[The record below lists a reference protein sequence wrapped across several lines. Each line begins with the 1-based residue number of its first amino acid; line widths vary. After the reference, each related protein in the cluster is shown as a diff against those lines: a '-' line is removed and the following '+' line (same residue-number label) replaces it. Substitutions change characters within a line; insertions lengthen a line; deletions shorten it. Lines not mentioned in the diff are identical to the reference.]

1 MRIAIATDFYTPWI
15 GGPATFIENLCAY
28 LAGTSHHVE
37 VIAPSHTGRPGIER
51 RDGLIIHRLPTV
63 PLPVGHNLRAG
74 IHPGAARA
82 ALLAAR
88 PDVVQLHHPFPIC
101 AAVSRAAL
109 RERIPVVAINHTI
122 PECSLYG
129 LRRIPVIYPLGV
141 WSFGSYLIRFLRRA
155 NAIATPTATAA
166 RLLTAIGL
174 ARPIEVISNG
184 VDTERFRPA
193 ADKRAARARLG
204 LPDRPILLY
213 TGRLD
218 AEKDMPTL
226 IRAAARAFAQRDGT
240 DGGDAQLVI
249 GGEGTERPRL
259 ERLVAELGLAG
270 RTTFPGYLPAADLP
284 LLYQSADVYCMAS
297 AVELQSIT
305 TLEALACGLPVVAA
319 NAGALPELVHHGENG
334 LLAAP
339 GDVDAFASAMAAIL
353 SRPERAAA
361 MGRQGRARAETHSLG
376 VVAHRHVG
384 LLERTAQGSA
394 ARAGTA

>member
-1 MRIAIATDFYTPWI
+1 VRIAIATDFYAPWI

-51 RDGLIIHRLPTV
+51 RDGMVVHRLPTV

-109 RERIPVVAINHTI
+109 RARIPVVAINHTI

-129 LRRIPVIYPLGV
+129 LRGTPVVYPLGV
-141 WSFGSYLIRFLRRA
+141 WTFGRYLVRFLRRA
-155 NAIATPTATAA
+155 DAIATPTATAA
-166 RLLTAIGL
+166 RLLTSMGL

-184 VDTERFRPA
+184 VDTERFRPD
-193 ADKRAARARLG
+193 ADKRAARARLD
-204 LPDRPILLY
+204 LPDRPMLLY

-218 AEKDMPTL
+218 AEKDVPTL
-226 IRAAARAFAQRDGT
+226 IRAAARALLGR
-240 DGGDAQLVI
+240 GGVAGLDAQLVI

-259 ERLVAELGLAG
+259 ERLVAELGLEA

-284 LLYQSADVYCMAS
+284 LLYQAADLYCMPS
-297 AVELQSIT
+297 AVELQSIS
-305 TLEALACGLPVVAA
+305 TLEALASGLPVVAA
-319 NAGALPELVHHGENG
+319 DAGALPELVHHGENG
-334 LLAAP
+334 LLAAQ
-339 GDVDAFASAMAAIL
+339 GDASAFASAMAAIL
-353 SRPERAAA
+353 SQPERAAA
-361 MGRQGRARAETHSLG
+361 MGLLGRARAETHSLG
-376 VVAHRHVG
+376 VVAHRHVA
-384 LLERTAQGSA
+384 LLERTAKGSA
-394 ARAGTA
+394 ARAETA

>member
-1 MRIAIATDFYTPWI
+1 MRIAIATDFYAPWI

-51 RDGLIIHRLPTV
+51 RDGLTIHRLPTV

-74 IHPGAARA
+74 IHPSAARA

-101 AAVSRAAL
+101 AAVFRAAL

-129 LRRIPVIYPLGV
+129 LRRAPLIYPLGILA
-141 WSFGSYLIRFLRRA
+141 FGAYLVRFLRRA
-155 NAIATPTATAA
+155 DAIATPTATAA
-166 RLLTAIGL
+166 RLLGAIGL
-174 ARPIEVISNG
+174 DRPIEVISNG
-184 VDTERFRPA
+184 LDTERFRPA
-193 ADKRAARARLG
+193 TDKRVARARLG
-204 LPDRPILLY
+204 LPDRPIVLY

-218 AEKDMPTL
+218 AEKDLPTL
-226 IRAAARAFAQRDGT
+226 IRAAARALVGL
-240 DGGDAQLVI
+240 DAQLVI

-259 ERLVAELGLAG
+259 QRLVAELGLED

-284 LLYQSADVYCMAS
+284 LLYQAADLYCMAS

-305 TLEALACGLPVVAA
+305 TLEALASGLPVVAA
-319 NAGALPELVHHGENG
+319 SAGALPELVHHGENG
-334 LLAAP
+334 LLAPP
-339 GDVDAFASAMAAIL
+339 GDVAAFASALAEIL
-353 SRPERAAA
+353 TRPERAAA
-361 MGRQGRARAETHSLG
+361 MGRKGRARAETHSLG
-376 VVAHRHVG
+376 LVAHRHIA

-394 ARAGTA
+394 ERAGTA